1 MTAPTKLT
9 RRQGKAVQRRTRART
24 TGAAGPAT
32 SSSIGGSGVTGGS
45 SAATTGEKLRY
56 RFDNALSRGPMVII
70 VYLAILSLVVM
81 VVAALV
87 ALVLDFSFGGA
98 AGHGFAEDLWQ
109 SMLRTLDAG
118 SFAADTAWPTRI
130 LGLVITLTG
139 IFLAGSLIGLI
150 ANAVDQ
156 RVEDLRRGHG
166 PVIESGHSLVLG
178 WSPQVPR
185 IISELVIANESESSA
200 AVVVL
205 AEHDKTAMEEAVR
218 GLISD
223 PKTTRI
229 VCRSGNPANPDDL
242 RRVGITDA
250 RSIIAVRGEAG
261 DAGVVKAVLGIRAVD
276 PTMSGAHV
284 VAELADPDN
293 IRTLNA
299 VSNGAVLTVSS
310 EDVVAEVAAQACLR
324 NGLAAVFADL
334 LDFDGQEMYFTS
346 AEPLAGRTYGE
357 SLNAFEMSAVIGRIT
372 ADGTVEL
379 NPPSDSA
386 LAADDQLIVVA
397 EDDSTVRCTGVVQVD
412 VPPVTT
418 TQAVAAPVEVLL
430 VGWSHFGK
438 KVLRE
443 LDEFLPGGSKV
454 IIRLDPDL
462 AALEDTSSLTM
473 EHATLEVIADAT
485 GPEALLA
492 LGASPAPD
500 QIVVLG
506 YRDSLSADDADART
520 LLTLLALRTIWP
532 AADPDH
538 VRIVAELLDQQNL
551 VLADPVG
558 VDDLIVSDAL
568 TSLLMAQLSEH
579 AELHA
584 VFAELFDA
592 TGESVELLPAATIVP
607 PTAVTFAV
615 VVAAAAEL
623 GASAFGYRR
632 GGTGEVVLNPA
643 KSTVLTLGPSDQV
656 IVIVDR
662 QRLHA
667 SG

>member
-1 MTAPTKLT
+1 MTTNAPSQPT
-9 RRQGKAVQRRTRART
+9 RRQGKAVQRRSRARVSAST
-24 TGAAGPAT
+24 AGPSGGTGTGGAA
-32 SSSIGGSGVTGGS
+32 
-45 SAATTGEKLRY
+45 AATFGARLRY
-56 RFDNALSRGPMVII
+56 KFDNALARGPMVII
-70 VYLAILSLVVM
+70 LYLALLSLVIM
-81 VVAALV
+81 VVAAV
-87 ALVLDFSFGGA
+87 IALVLDFTFGGA
-98 AGHGFAEDLWQ
+98 VGNSLPEQLWQ

-130 LGLVITLTG
+130 LGLVITLAG

-166 PVIESGHSLVLG
+166 PVIETGHSLILG

-185 IISELVIANESESSA
+185 IISELVVANESEGSA

-205 AEHDKTAMEEAVR
+205 AAHDKTAMEEAVR
-218 GLISD
+218 ELISD
-223 PKTTRI
+223 PGSTRI
-229 VCRSGNPANPDDL
+229 VCRSGNPALPDDL
-242 RRVGITDA
+242 RRVGVTDA
-250 RSIIAVRGEAG
+250 RSIIAVRGEEG
-261 DAGVVKAVLGIRAVD
+261 DAGVVKAILGVRAVD
-276 PTMSGAHV
+276 PTLSGAHV
-284 VAELADPDN
+284 VAELSDPDN
-293 IRTLNA
+293 IRAVEA
-299 VSNGAVLTVSS
+299 VSRGAVLPVSS

-334 LDFDGQEMYFTS
+334 LDFDGCEMYFTT
-346 AEPLAGRTYGE
+346 AAPLAGRSYGE
-357 SLNAFEMSAVIGRIT
+357 ALNAFEASSVIGVLT
-372 ADGTVEL
+372 ADGAVAL
-379 NPPSDSA
+379 NPEGPTV
-386 LAADDQLIVVA
+386 LEAADQLIVVA
-397 EDDSTVRCTGVVQVD
+397 EDDSTIECTGVRAVD

-418 TQAVAAPVEVLL
+418 TTRIAEPVDVLL
-430 VGWSHFGK
+430 VGWSHFGA

-443 LDEFLPGGSKV
+443 LDEFLPAGSTV
-454 IIRLDPDL
+454 TIRLDPDL
-462 AALEDTSSLTM
+462 AAVDDPGSLTM
-473 EHATLEVIADAT
+473 EHATLQVIADAS
-485 GPEALLA
+485 GPDALISLVD
-492 LGASPAPD
+492 GPAPD

-506 YRDSLSADDADART
+506 YRDSMTPDDADART
-520 LLTLLALRTIWP
+520 LLTLLALRTVWP
-532 AADPDH
+532 ADEPDH
-538 VRIVAELLDQQNL
+538 VRIVAELLDQRNL

-592 TGESVELLPAATIVP
+592 TGESVELLPAATVVP

-632 GGTGEVVLNPA
+632 GATGEVVLNPA
-643 KSTVLTLGPSDQV
+643 KSTTLTFADTDQI

-662 QRLHA
+662 QRLRA
-667 SG
+667 G